1 MVGRCRALRSSA
13 WIIVVF
19 GATGFVGRLVARYLA
34 EHAPVGVAI
43 GLAGRSPE
51 RLVRTAAE
59 LGVDWP
65 LVVADTSDEASLA
78 AMASSA
84 RVVATTVG
92 PYWPAGLNLVDAC
105 IAAGTHWT

>member
-1 MVGRCRALRSSA
+1 MD
-13 WIIVVF
+13 IVVF
-19 GATGFVGRLVARYLA
+19 GATGFVGRLVAEYLA
-34 EHAPVGVAI
+34 EHAPAGVTV

-51 RLVRTAAE
+51 KLQRTAAE

-78 AMASSA
+78 AMASGA

-92 PYWPAGLNLVDAC
+92 PYWPAGFEARRCVHRRRHALPGPDRRDLVRS
-105 IAAGTHWT
+105 